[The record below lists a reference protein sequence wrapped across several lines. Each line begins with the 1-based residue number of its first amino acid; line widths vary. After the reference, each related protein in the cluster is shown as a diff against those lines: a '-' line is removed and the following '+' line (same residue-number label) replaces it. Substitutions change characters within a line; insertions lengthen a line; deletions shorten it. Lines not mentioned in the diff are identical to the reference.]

1 MDPGVGSPRTEVLII
16 ANPLPC
22 DSVPA
27 AGGRGPGAASTA
39 PTPAGRHAALI
50 MVAAGR
56 RYKLCI
62 PDAWPPEDPV
72 ARGYLYDLGN
82 DHEEAINLI
91 DSATHRPVVE
101 ALSAR

>member
-1 MDPGVGSPRTEVLII
+1 
-16 ANPLPC
+16 
-22 DSVPA
+22 
-27 AGGRGPGAASTA
+27 
-39 PTPAGRHAALI
+39 